1 MMKKPF
7 SIALGLSLAVAAS
20 GAFAQA
26 SSQADQQFFNQ
37 HIGDL
42 VTLKPTSLDNPAL
55 AKVLSGQF
63 YNVDVMVT
71 GVGTKVL
78 VARAGSS
85 LVQVTMPST
94 TEDMPGF
101 KQLIKPE
108 FRLKSDEDAH
118 SLQDAIDILY
128 PISSGF
134 GDEDAH
140 AKTIKHVGNTWT
152 FVRGKFFDHFKGFV
166 FTTDADGVI
175 TNVKY
180 LLDIE

>member
-1 MMKKPF
+1 MKKVL
-7 SIALGLSLAVAAS
+7 SIALGLSLAAAAS

-26 SSQADQQFFNQ
+26 TSPADQQFFNQ
-37 HIGDL
+37 HIDDF

-55 AKVLSGQF
+55 AKVFSGQF
-63 YNVDVMVT
+63 YNVEVIVT
-71 GVGTKVL
+71 ELRVKVL

-94 TEDMPGF
+94 TEDMPSF
-101 KQLIKPE
+101 QKLVKPE
-108 FRLKSDEDAH
+108 FRLKSDKDAH
-118 SLQDAIDILY
+118 TLQDALDILY
-128 PISSGF
+128 PISLGF

-152 FVRGKFFDHFKGFV
+152 FIRGKSFDHFNGFV
-166 FTTDADGVI
+166 FTTNADGVI

-180 LLDIE
+180 LLGIN